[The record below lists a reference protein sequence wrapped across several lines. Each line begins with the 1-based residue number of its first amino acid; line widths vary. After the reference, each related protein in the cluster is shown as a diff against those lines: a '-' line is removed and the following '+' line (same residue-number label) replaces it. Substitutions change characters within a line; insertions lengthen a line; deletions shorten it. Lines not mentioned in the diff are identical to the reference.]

1 MSQHIVG
8 EGKQRVFFEK
18 HLLDDD
24 VILIVGGGE
33 RSHVGGV
40 VICEP
45 GQPVQILSLPGHYD
59 MKVLRPLALAACK
72 KYQKKVTVLGGIHI
86 DDASREDIDTVVEN
100 CKTLE
105 DHL

>member
-1 MSQHIVG
+1 MSQSTVG
-8 EGKQRVFFEK
+8 EGKYKVFFEK
-18 HLLDDD
+18 HFLDDE

-45 GQPVQILSLPGHYD
+45 GQPVQVYGLSGHHD
-59 MKVLRPLALAACK
+59 IEVLQPLALAACR
-72 KYQKKVTVLGGIHI
+72 KYQTKVTVLGGIHI
-86 DDASREDIDTVVEN
+86 DHASKEDIRRVVAN
-100 CKTLE
+100 CKKLH